1 MLKIIREK
9 VTAIHKA
16 NIMKMSDGLFLDVFR
31 EVASKHGVEYDDLI
45 VDASYEL
52 SFKSR
57 KL

>member
-1 MLKIIREK
+1 
-9 VTAIHKA
+9 
-16 NIMKMSDGLFLDVFR
+16 MKMSDGLFLDVFR

-45 VDASYEL
+45 VDAKSYEL